1 MSFKKLITISVIFS
15 MFVLR
20 TPIIAYA
27 EDSED
32 VVQEEI
38 VDENIADE
46 TQEQKDAKTETE
58 AEEDNSDEN
67 HDEADSEADG
77 ETDSEDDSETDQ
89 EAENDDENLED
100 EPDKPE
106 RDSSVSI
113 KGFVPTIIVDDEGY
127 LSEEYCECYEA
138 TFKAYDELSINKA
151 ISIVIDSENK
161 FNNAEKSAFDAL
173 DISGSCPEDLSME
186 VYYNKNETEVIKIKA
201 SYTLVDE
208 YDNDTK
214 KNVTLY
220 EKDIK

>member
-38 VDENIADE
+38 VDENVTEE
-46 TQEQKDAKTETE
+46 TPEQEES
-58 AEEDNSDEN
+58 EEER
-67 HDEADSEADG
+67 
-77 ETDSEDDSETDQ
+77 ETDSEDDSETEPESEDI
-89 EAENDDENLED
+89 DDTEEEEL
-100 EPDKPE
+100 DKTE
-106 RDSSVSI
+106 RESSITI

-208 YDNDTK
+208 YDNETK

>member
-38 VDENIADE
+38 VDENVTEE
-46 TQEQKDAKTETE
+46 TPEQEES
-58 AEEDNSDEN
+58 EEES
-67 HDEADSEADG
+67 

-127 LSEEYCECYEA
+127 LSEEYCMCYEA

-208 YDNDTK
+208 YDNETK